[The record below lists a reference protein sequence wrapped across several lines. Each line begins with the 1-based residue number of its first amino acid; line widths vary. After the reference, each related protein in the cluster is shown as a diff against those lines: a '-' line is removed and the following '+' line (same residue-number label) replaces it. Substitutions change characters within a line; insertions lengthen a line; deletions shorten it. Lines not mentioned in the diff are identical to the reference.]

1 MFRTEPVTSTVS
13 QTSLLKNKIHL
24 ECTPNIVSSREEK
37 KKKKSSQISFVY
49 AEDKLWGNWIAVLLC
64 FGSNMRTGFPFS
76 AVLSV
81 VEELEERV
89 KGMMQPSALSVFAGR
104 NCHYISLL

>member
-37 KKKKSSQISFVY
+37 KKKSHHKFPLYMQKTSCGVTGLQCCFV
-49 AEDKLWGNWIAVLLC
+49 
-64 FGSNMRTGFPFS
+64 S
-76 AVLSV
+76 A
-81 VEELEERV
+81 
-89 KGMMQPSALSVFAGR
+89 A
-104 NCHYISLL
+104 I